1 MNEHLALEAELEK
14 ALREDTDGSFLKELQ
29 RSLREFSEAV
39 DIHLRDGLS
48 AERYRQW
55 GDLQR
60 AAGTAAQVAEEVHQL
75 MHEK

>member
-1 MNEHLALEAELEK
+1 
-14 ALREDTDGSFLKELQ
+14 
-29 RSLREFSEAV
+29 V